1 MSSRLVGLVRF
12 SKEPG
17 LNCTSKNDFL
27 FELDTT
33 IDVNDLSDQIIES
46 VQLHEPRA
54 IILDINVVLN
64 NNTNEIQV
72 SIQFQVVTTEEIV
85 KLELSLARLR

>member
-1 MSSRLVGLVRF
+1 MKKIHL
-12 SKEPG
+12 
-17 LNCTSKNDFL
+17 
-27 FELDTT
+27 
-33 IDVNDLSDQIIES
+33 IIFP
-46 VQLHEPRA
+46 VVLALA